1 MSTIWVARSG
11 FAQKDVV
18 DFFNQIAMFSVT
30 GLAVSMMLVVQ
41 CGLRVYPWF

>member
-1 MSTIWVARSG
+1 MSTIWVARRG
-11 FAQKDVV
+11 FAHKEV